1 MFAGEDSVPGK
12 VFIGSALLEKKTPV
26 NATNSLLKVQPSSKK
41 KLPLTPS
48 TFCKIKTLSDLS

>member
-41 KLPLTPS
+41 KTSVNAVHILQN
-48 TFCKIKTLSDLS
+48 